1 MSQSN
6 IQTQS
11 QTHSQPSPASNPGPS
26 ASPARPPEV
35 VALLQQGL
43 AAHMSG
49 RLDEAQ
55 GCYEALLAQFPA
67 QFDALHLLGYIA
79 HQRGQHERAVEL
91 IRQALDID
99 PNQPSAHLNLGNAIA
114 ALQHRELALACFD
127 RAIELRPDYA
137 DAHMNRANL
146 LAQGGYDEAALTA
159 YDTALRYQPDHV
171 DVLINRGNVL
181 RKQKRLDEALASYDR
196 ALALKPDSAHGHY
209 NRANV
214 LQDLERHEEAVRHY
228 DRALAADPDF
238 AEAANNRGVSLMNL
252 ERPDAALV
260 SIERALALKPV
271 YPFAVYNRGNALR
284 DLGRYAEALE
294 SYAQAQQLAPGYAR
308 AYWNEALCRLMIGD
322 FAEGWRKHEW
332 RWQTDTFT
340 SPYRNF
346 AQPLWLGQ
354 PLAGATLLL
363 HAEQGFGDTVQFCRY
378 TEAVA
383 ARGARVVLEV
393 QPALVTLLGTLP
405 GVAHIV
411 AHGDPLPP
419 FDWQCPLLSLP
430 LALGTTLDTI
440 PPPPMLPVDA
450 ERAAFWHTIPNTTPT
465 ENLDAATSPRPRIGL
480 AWSGN
485 VSHVNDKR
493 RSLPLARM
501 ASVLDPR
508 LQFISLQKEV
518 RDSDMP
524 ALMAHPQIVDPREW
538 LGDFAD
544 TTALLSTLDLV
555 ITVDTVIAH
564 LAGALGK
571 PVWLLLPYKADWRW
585 LLGRDD
591 SPWYPTLR
599 LFRQPYP
606 DGWDN
611 VLAEVRR
618 ALAERF

>member
-1 MSQSN
+1 MNQSN
-6 IQTQS
+6 N
-11 QTHSQPSPASNPGPS
+11 QPNNQPNATPPAP
-26 ASPARPPEV
+26 PARAPEV

-49 RLDEAQ
+49 RLDDAQ
-55 GCYEALLAQFPA
+55 ACYQDLLAQFPG

-79 HQRGQHERAVEL
+79 HQRGRHEHAVEM
-91 IRQALDID
+91 IRQALEID
-99 PNQPSAHLNLGNAIA
+99 PNQPTAHLNLGNAIA
-114 ALQHRELALACFD
+114 ALQHPELALACFD

-137 DAHMNRANL
+137 DAHMNRGNL

-159 YDTALRYQPDHV
+159 YDTALRHQPEHV

-181 RKQKRLDEALASYDR
+181 RKQKRLDQALVSYDR

-214 LQDLERHEEAVRHY
+214 LQDLERNEEAVAHY
-228 DRALAADPDF
+228 DHALAADPEF

-252 ERPDAALV
+252 ARPDAALI

-284 DLGRYAEALE
+284 DLGRHAEALE

-322 FAEGWRKHEW
+322 FTEGWRKHEW

-340 SPYRNF
+340 SPSRNF

-354 PLAGATLLL
+354 DLDGATLLL

-393 QPALVTLLGTLP
+393 QPALVALLGALP
-405 GVAHIV
+405 GVERIV
-411 AHGDPLPP
+411 AAGQALPP

-440 PPPPMLPVDA
+440 PPPPVLPADA
-450 ERAAFWHTIPNTTPT
+450 ERVAFWADW
-465 ENLDAATSPRPRIGL
+465 LSAAASSPPVAPRAAAQVSPRIGL

-485 VSHVNDKR
+485 ATHVNDKR

-508 LQFISLQKEV
+508 LQFVSLQKDL
-518 RDSDMP
+518 RDSDLP
-524 ALMAHPQIVDPREW
+524 ALAQHPQILDPREL

-544 TTALLSTLDLV
+544 TAALLSTLDLV
-555 ITVDTVIAH
+555 ITVDTVVAH

-585 LLGRDD
+585 LLGRND
-591 SPWYPTLR
+591 SPWYPSLR
-599 LFRQPYP
+599 LFRQPSP
-606 DGWDN
+606 DGWDS

-618 ALAERF
+618 ALGERF